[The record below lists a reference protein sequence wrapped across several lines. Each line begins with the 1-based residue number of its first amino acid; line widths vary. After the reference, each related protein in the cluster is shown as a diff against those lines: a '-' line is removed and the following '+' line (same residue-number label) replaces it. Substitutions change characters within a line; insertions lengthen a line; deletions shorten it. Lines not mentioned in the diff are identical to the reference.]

1 MAKVF
6 KLIFLFTI
14 FGFFPLLSHGANL
27 SISPT
32 SGSFEVGDKVTVRV
46 MVSSETPINAVS
58 AVLAIPTSIFSIE
71 SVSKSGSILNFWVT
85 EPTFSKGAGILS
97 FEGVKLNG
105 FPGGTGAVVTAT
117 LKAIAPGTGTILFNS
132 GQILAN
138 DGQGTD
144 VTSGMSKATFAV
156 VPKKEVPVTTPKASV
171 KEEVVVEEE
180 ISEPEVKQVPAS
192 LLPPAIELGK
202 KFGEQA
208 IYGNTD
214 YLTSEVLLTFIS
226 KTGTKV
232 FIIGETD
239 DKGSFILL
247 VPQTLRQG
255 IYQVSAI
262 VIEERETI
270 SYSHASNIIQVR
282 IGNIFSD
289 IGITVKIG
297 IFVIIFILL
306 YFIFRVFMYARNNN
320 IIRAYL
326 ERDVK
331 EMNSILTKSEKDL
344 GRRSTSSALKD
355 IKEAESLINKEL
367 RDIDKL

>member
-1 MAKVF
+1 
-6 KLIFLFTI
+6 
-14 FGFFPLLSHGANL
+14 
-27 SISPT
+27 
-32 SGSFEVGDKVTVRV
+32 VGDKVTVRV
-46 MVSSETPINAVS
+46 MVSSESPINAVS

-180 ISEPEVKQVPAS
+180 IPEPEVKQVPAS

-214 YLTSEVLLTFIS
+214 YPTSEVLLTFVS

-255 IYQVSAI
+255 MYQVSAI

-270 SYSHASNIIQVR
+270 THSHASNIIQVR

-331 EMNSILTKSEKDL
+331 EMSNILTKSEKDL